1 MHHDSSKH
9 GRHLDEAMR
18 RETRELIRGGLPELR
33 DEWLPEPAA
42 EEGGGRPD
50 WHAPGRGPGVP
61 AGMTPREVAW
71 RSEMARVLN
80 PADFPVG
87 RAELLSCLDAADAP
101 EEIVRAVARLPADQT
116 FVNAGDVVRALG
128 IRTE

>member
-18 RETRELIRGGLPELR
+18 RETRELIRGGLPGHR
-33 DEWLPEPAA
+33 DEWLPEPT
-42 EEGGGRPD
+42 EEGDDRPYR
-50 WHAPGRGPGVP
+50 HAPGRGPGVP

-71 RSEMARVLN
+71 RSELARVLN
-80 PADFPVG
+80 PAAFPVG
-87 RAELLSCLDAADAP
+87 RAELLSRLDAADAP
-101 EEIVRAVARLPADQT
+101 EEIVRAVAGLPADQT

-128 IRTE
+128 IHTE

>member
-18 RETRELIRGGLPELR
+18 RETRELIRGGVPEHR
-33 DEWLPEPAA
+33 DEWLPEPT
-42 EEGGGRPD
+42 EEGDGRPD

-71 RSEMARVLN
+71 RSELARVLN
-80 PADFPVG
+80 PAAFPAA
-87 RAELLSCLDAADAP
+87 RAELLVRLDEADAD
-101 EEIVRAVARLPADQT
+101 EDIVRAVAGLPSDQI
-116 FVNAGDVVRALG
+116 FVNAGDLVRALG